1 MQKIILFF
9 GTFIFILFVYELFIV
24 IPMIRYKSGKSKAK
38 LRKNKQ
44 EPMEVRF
51 LVNKYKIDLKKVN
64 YNKLLQVISC
74 VSALDVAIL
83 ISIITLVDSYAIQLV
98 MSIVLVIPI
107 ILISYGLV
115 AKFYKKK
122 GMIKDE

>member
-1 MQKIILFF
+1 
-9 GTFIFILFVYELFIV
+9 
-24 IPMIRYKSGKSKAK
+24 MIRYKSGKSKAK

-98 MSIVLVIPI
+98 VSIVLVIPI

-115 AKFYKKK
+115 ANFYKNM
-122 GMIKDE
+122 GLIKDE